1 MMSARGKER
10 GGKKGGEI
18 EKKQSWGVLFLNKVV
33 RKVVSEQLG
42 LE

>member
-18 EKKQSWGVLFLNKVV
+18 EKKQSGGVLFLKKVV